1 MPWHKSQP
9 FPRLR
14 ALFTLPTMPDNTRSH
29 LGRPL
34 FLTIHWWRPWKVN
47 KTWFSHNP
55 DSPRSSHSSNTT
67 QNKELALSQPG
78 NIHWIWASHALWL
91 FFHRP
96 HVGAFEAEAW
106 EQLVAHYASNVN
118 IISHTRFS
126 DNRTQIILRITYWKG
141 FGYSSASS
149 NDPSVAKLCCHLQ
162 KKTKGNSF
170 HEQSCQILT
179 LKYNRLIKP

>member
-1 MPWHKSQP
+1 MQTRQVETRNKHDKQTVWLRNAVEQIPALSQAP
-9 FPRLR
+9 GAVYSPNNARQHSLSSR
-14 ALFTLPTMPDNTRSH
+14 
-29 LGRPL
+29 RPL
-34 FLTIHWWRPWKVN
+34 FLTIHWWRPRKVN

-126 DNRTQIILRITYWKG
+126 DNHAQIILRITYWKG
-141 FGYSSASS
+141 FG
-149 NDPSVAKLCCHLQ
+149 
-162 KKTKGNSF
+162 
-170 HEQSCQILT
+170 
-179 LKYNRLIKP
+179 